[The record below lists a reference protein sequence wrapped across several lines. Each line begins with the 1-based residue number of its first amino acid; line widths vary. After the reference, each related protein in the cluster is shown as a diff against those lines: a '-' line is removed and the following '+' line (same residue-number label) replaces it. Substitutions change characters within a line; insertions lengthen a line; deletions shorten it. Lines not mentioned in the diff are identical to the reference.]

1 MTTHLISFVAIGLVV
16 KVAVVR
22 RQVVGRLVEE
32 AERLVEV
39 RHSVPETLF
48 SRSDSKTIFFLRII
62 YVRFISI
69 GPILNE

>member
-1 MTTHLISFVAIGLVV
+1 MTTHLISFVAVGLVV

-32 AERLVEV
+32 AERLVEE

-48 SRSDSKTIFFLRII
+48 SRSDSKTIFFQSEW
-62 YVRFISI
+62 FSFPQ
-69 GPILNE
+69 G